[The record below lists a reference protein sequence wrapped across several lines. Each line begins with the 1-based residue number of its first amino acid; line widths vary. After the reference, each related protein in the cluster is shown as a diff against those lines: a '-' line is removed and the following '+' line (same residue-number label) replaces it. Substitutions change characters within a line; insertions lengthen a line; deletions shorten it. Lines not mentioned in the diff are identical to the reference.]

1 MRRLRR
7 ARGGAESAQ
16 ELDISPLI
24 DVVFLLL
31 IFFMVTA
38 TFVKDMEIEL
48 ERPAASSGQRSD
60 AKSLRVY
67 IDRSGTI
74 YVDELP
80 VQPWMVQNRVR
91 DMLRGAPDTA
101 VLVVVDSSVPAQ
113 RLVEVVDHCR
123 LAGATDVGVATEG
136 EAG

>member
-1 MRRLRR
+1 MRRLKRSR
-7 ARGGAESAQ
+7 AVSEGST

-48 ERPAASSGQRSD
+48 QRPGASSGRAAD
-60 AKSLRVY
+60 ARSLRVY
-67 IDRSGTI
+67 VDRAGTI

-80 VQPWMVQNRVR
+80 IQPWMLQTRVR
-91 DMLRGAPDTA
+91 DLLRGAPETS
-101 VLVVVDSSVPAQ
+101 VLVVVDANVPAQ
-113 RLVEVVDHCR
+113 RLVEIVDHCR
-123 LAGATDVGVATEG
+123 LAGATDVGVATES

>member
-1 MRRLRR
+1 MRRLKR
-7 ARGGAESAQ
+7 ARASGESHR

-38 TFVKDMEIEL
+38 TFAKDLEIDL
-48 ERPAASSGQRSD
+48 DRPSAASGQRAD

-67 IDRSGTI
+67 VDRAGTI

-91 DMLRGAPDTA
+91 DLLRGAPDA
-101 VLVVVDSSVPAQ
+101 SVLVVVDSSVPAQ
-113 RLVEVVDHCR
+113 RLVEVVDQCR
-123 LAGATDVGVATEG
+123 LAGAANVGVATEA